1 MRRVGRRRCTCII
14 STSINPPDIIRNI
27 VYNFAL
33 IIKWNFFLLI
43 SSKKF
48 PRRSTISKKTEQ
60 PRKEKENTFRS
71 IDFLRFQPTVPRILI
86 RISLFSI
93 RIEQREIISSS
104 TIENFRWGWGSRDE
118 IRSEEEVSAKE
129 NFIGGAIGDYR
140 PPTLGSRVG
149 QWRKGGGSAC
159 NGRRLWAC
167 VYMPAALQSRG
178 REKSKKSINRVEHCL
193 HEA

>member
-1 MRRVGRRRCTCII
+1 MEFFFINLLQKI
-14 STSINPPDIIRNI
+14 SP
-27 VYNFAL
+27 
-33 IIKWNFFLLI
+33 
-43 SSKKF
+43 KKHDF
-48 PRRSTISKKTEQ
+48 QKTEQ